1 MEKIELNDFYNAG
14 FGWICR
20 HCERELAE
28 KANASDSKQSRL
40 MREGEAESKQP
51 ALSSVALAKWAYNA
65 HTTLICPRC
74 GITEL
79 ADKF

>member
-20 HCERELAE
+20 HCERDLE
-28 KANASDSKQSRL
+28 KPVSDAKQSRL

-51 ALSSVALAKWAYNA
+51 ELSNVALAKWADRA
-65 HTTLICPRC
+65 QTTLVCPRC